1 MWELLKHILFFT
13 DGGIMLLGFL
23 IYGVLLVVSAI
34 VVNIM
39 SGIKPKRRRVYNF
52 RLNLIAAISTMA
64 YISLIGWFT
73 YTEIISVI
81 TK

>member
-1 MWELLKHILFFT
+1 MWELLKYILFFT
-13 DGGIMLLGFL
+13 DGGILLLGFL
-23 IYGVLLVVSAI
+23 ICGVLLVISAL

-52 RLNLIAAISTMA
+52 RLNLIIVTSIVA
-64 YISLIGWFT
+64 YIGLLVWYT
-73 YTEIISVI
+73 YTGIISVI